1 MKETLQSTSLDIWE
15 TKYQLKGK
23 DGIPIDLN
31 VDDTYKRV
39 AKALASVELH
49 PENWE
54 DRFYWALCN
63 GAIPAGR
70 IVSNVGGE
78 QFKPNTSTIN
88 CTVSDTIKDSML
100 GIMDTVKEAGLTLAA
115 GCGIG
120 YDFSTLRPKGAFVA
134 GVGAQTS
141 GTLSFMNIYDA
152 MCFTVASA
160 GGRRGAQMGTMCIS
174 HPDVEDFIKAKRE
187 DGRLRQFNLSLLI
200 TDDFMKAVKE
210 DLDWQLTFPKNRK
223 ESAEH
228 TVLKPWPYVGDNM
241 ETVDGLVVHK
251 VYRTVKAR
259 ELWDL
264 IMKSTYNYAEPGFIL
279 IDEVNKMNNLW
290 WCEEIRA
297 TNPSLSKGTLVHT
310 KGGFF
315 PIEQLE
321 GKEFEV
327 RAIDGSWGRARC
339 WLSSE
344 KAAVAKVT
352 LGAYQEYVA
361 TLEHKWP
368 VVDKLT
374 GRLRKVTTADLKAGD
389 KIPKNSVL
397 LPEVLANNSLT
408 REDGLFL
415 GVWLADGHLSKTSSG
430 GYNLGISFNK
440 LDRGLAE
447 VILSYVNKFK
457 HRPSSISTNDD
468 ELTIQVSCSQFIDRA
483 ITLLGIHSGPRKF
496 PEIIWKSND
505 EFILGFLDGFI
516 SGDGYV
522 AGDGKQRIM
531 VRQKEKEVILG
542 VAKLLS
548 FLGVTGSI
556 RHSTQPSTFPNGKD
570 YGKRYSCYTLT
581 IGKIASKKLG
591 TFLSL
596 SCDRKEAKF
605 SEIRN
610 CDILKG
616 AEEDLY
622 NTVESVNLLTEGV
635 PVWDVAVDH
644 FQHLFPIQWGYTGNC
659 GEQPL
664 PPYGACLLG
673 SINLTKFVKNPFSK
687 DAEFDWHLYS
697 AVIRTFTRMLDNVV
711 EMNGLPLPQQVAEIV
726 RKRRH
731 GMGFLGLGS
740 AMTMMK
746 MKYGSEESIVF
757 AKRAARTLAIEG
769 WKEGVKLAIEKGPAP
784 IMLEEFEHKGHIV
797 LGKDLFA
804 QSEYLARVVPESV
817 LSDIRKYGCRFT
829 HHTSI
834 APTGTISLSLANNAS
849 NGIEPSFS
857 HEYQRNV
864 IKEGEKTKRAVPVY
878 SYEAW
883 LWKRISPQLPYP
895 DYFSTSDSISPEDHV
910 AVQAAVQKYIDSAIS
925 KTVNVPKDIPFEDFK
940 NVYMQAYDSG
950 LKGCTTFRFNPDA
963 FQGVLVTKKDLQ
975 DTIYEFKTET
985 GETVEL
991 RGDEEVEYDGAV
1003 HTAANLFDS
1012 LKEGYYG
1019 KF

>member
-1 MKETLQSTSLDIWE
+1 MKETMQSTSLDIWE

-39 AKALASVELH
+39 AKALASVELN
-49 PENWE
+49 PEEWE
-54 DRFYWALCN
+54 DKFHWALCN

-70 IVSNVGGE
+70 IVSNVGADE
-78 QFKPNTSTIN
+78 FKPNTSTIN
-88 CTVSDTIKDSML
+88 CTVSNTVKDSML

-120 YDFSTLRPKGAFVA
+120 YDFSTLRPRGAFVA
-134 GVGAQTS
+134 GVGATTS
-141 GTLSFMNIYDA
+141 GSLSFMNIYDA

-160 GGRRGAQMGTMCIS
+160 GGRRGAQMGTLCIS

-297 TNPSLSKGTLVHT
+297 TNP
-310 KGGFF
+310 
-315 PIEQLE
+315 
-321 GKEFEV
+321 
-327 RAIDGSWGRARC
+327 
-339 WLSSE
+339 
-344 KAAVAKVT
+344 
-352 LGAYQEYVA
+352 
-361 TLEHKWP
+361 
-368 VVDKLT
+368 
-374 GRLRKVTTADLKAGD
+374 
-389 KIPKNSVL
+389 
-397 LPEVLANNSLT
+397 
-408 REDGLFL
+408 
-415 GVWLADGHLSKTSSG
+415 
-430 GYNLGISFNK
+430 
-440 LDRGLAE
+440 
-447 VILSYVNKFK
+447 
-457 HRPSSISTNDD
+457 
-468 ELTIQVSCSQFIDRA
+468 
-483 ITLLGIHSGPRKF
+483 
-496 PEIIWKSND
+496 
-505 EFILGFLDGFI
+505 
-516 SGDGYV
+516 
-522 AGDGKQRIM
+522 
-531 VRQKEKEVILG
+531 
-542 VAKLLS
+542 
-548 FLGVTGSI
+548 
-556 RHSTQPSTFPNGKD
+556 
-570 YGKRYSCYTLT
+570 
-581 IGKIASKKLG
+581 
-591 TFLSL
+591 
-596 SCDRKEAKF
+596 
-605 SEIRN
+605 
-610 CDILKG
+610 
-616 AEEDLY
+616 
-622 NTVESVNLLTEGV
+622 
-635 PVWDVAVDH
+635 
-644 FQHLFPIQWGYTGNC
+644 C

-673 SINLTKFVKNPFSK
+673 SINLTKFVKNPFTK
-687 DAEFDWHLYS
+687 DAEFDWQLYG

-784 IMLEEFEHKGHIV
+784 IMLEEFEHKGYTV

-910 AVQAAVQKYIDSAIS
+910 AVQAAVQRYIDSAIS

-975 DTIYEFKTET
+975 GTVYQFTTET
-985 GETVEL
+985 GEVVEL